1 MIPLEKKVT
10 SQSIEPRS
18 IPWKP
23 SPIRQN
29 DDEEN
34 HHHHLEI
41 RIFRPPFLP
50 PLMRTEVESERRF
63 LLEKKKR
70 KENKRKKKSNITRDG
85 QTAEL
90 SFPGV
95 VVTGRNR
102 SG

>member
-34 HHHHLEI
+34 HHHLEI
-41 RIFRPPFLP
+41 RIFRPSFLSP
-50 PLMRTEVESERRF
+50 PMRTEVESERRF
-63 LLEKKKR
+63 WLEKR
-70 KENKRKKKSNITRDG
+70 KENKTKEKRK
-85 QTAEL
+85 
-90 SFPGV
+90 
-95 VVTGRNR
+95 VT
-102 SG
+102 